1 MNTGYFV
8 QSMRTKIV
16 EYRVTRRR
24 RRRRRCRRLLRRR
37 IAVDSG
43 H

>member
-8 QSMRTKIV
+8 RSMRTEIV

-24 RRRRRCRRLLRRR
+24 RR